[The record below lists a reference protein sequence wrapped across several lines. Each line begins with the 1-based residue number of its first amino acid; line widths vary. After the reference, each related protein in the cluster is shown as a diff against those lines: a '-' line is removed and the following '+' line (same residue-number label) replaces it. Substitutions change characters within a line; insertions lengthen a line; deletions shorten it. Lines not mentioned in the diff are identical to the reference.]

1 MRRLALLV
9 FLIPVLAKSDV
20 TEWEKIIRPGI
31 TYRVTIDDEIPRV
44 VHALRIANGAAGL
57 GLRPALSQDRVF
69 GPEAVD
75 QGRQTVVD
83 MIAASSAVAGINADF
98 FPANGDPLGAMVVDG
113 RLLSSAA
120 KTRSV
125 VAWGPAGFRFGYLQF
140 AGAITWGEGEP
151 VSIYGVN
158 EECGANMA
166 VLNTSAATFSVSR
179 EPALHV
185 LIELEAE
192 FTPNGEWQ
200 GVFVRFFSEINTL
213 EIPDGHVALA
223 VRGVPTERILELR
236 EGDEV
241 TISLQHKGI
250 DWEGVTHV
258 AAGGPLLVKGSQ
270 KFIPFAEEGFNQ
282 RFAENRHPR
291 SALGVSPAG
300 DVWLVAV
307 DGRQSM
313 SDGATLDELAQV
325 MIDLG
330 CTDAINLDG
339 GGSTT
344 LAVAGLVLNRP
355 STGQQRAIANSIL
368 VIDESY
374 GVQNGGDFVIAGP
387 MEVELGQEVAFRVVV
402 DSGDTV
408 PHSEVLWAAVG
419 SAWIDQSG
427 ILRGFEEGEATIKAL
442 VNGVLRV
449 LTVRVKE
456 YES

>member
-9 FLIPVLAKSDV
+9 VLIPVLAKPDV
-20 TEWEKIIRPGI
+20 MEWEKIVRPGI

-69 GPEAVD
+69 GPDAAD
-75 QGRQTVVD
+75 QGRQTVVGMMRD
-83 MIAASSAVAGINADF
+83 SSAIAGINADF

-120 KTRSV
+120 RTRSV

-140 AGAITWGEGEP
+140 AGAITWGDGDP

-158 EECGANMA
+158 EECGDNMV
-166 VLNTSAATFSVSR
+166 VLYTSAATVSLSR
-179 EPALHV
+179 EPALNV
-185 LIELEAE
+185 LIESDAE

-213 EIPDGHVALA
+213 EISDGHVALA

-241 TISLQHKGI
+241 TISLQHEGI

-258 AAGGPLLVKGSQ
+258 AAGGPLLVKAGQ
-270 KFIPFAEEGFNQ
+270 KFIPFAEEGFKLE
-282 RFAENRHPR
+282 FAENRHPR
-291 SALGVSPAG
+291 SAIGVTPAG

-313 SDGATLDELAQV
+313 SDGATLEELAHV

-344 LAVAGLVLNRP
+344 LAIAGVVLNRP
-355 STGQQRAIANSIL
+355 SGGRQRAIANSIL
-368 VIDESY
+368 VIDEIA
-374 GVQNGGDFVIAGP
+374 GAQDDGDFVIAGP
-387 MEVELGQEVAFRVVV
+387 VEVELGQETPFRVVN
-402 DSGDTV
+402 DRGDAV
-408 PHSEVLWAAVG
+408 PHVEVLWAATG

-427 ILRGFEEGEATIKAL
+427 ILRGFEEGEVTVKAI